1 MLYTDPGNRAADG
14 NKGRTVFSPQR
25 NASLTD
31 YYTLWYEALT
41 LNSLLILRMLSTV
54 SFSYERHIFE
64 GRKL

>member
-1 MLYTDPGNRAADG
+1 MAEG

-41 LNSLLILRMLSTV
+41 LNSLLIFLKILLTV
-54 SFSYERHIFE
+54 FFNYERCISE
-64 GRKL
+64 GRK